1 MLLRRI
7 LLFLSLTLTIACS
20 HSLAHAQALPRRMV
34 AVMPNALTETSGLI
48 FTGPNRLWSHNDGGN
63 PNEIHQIDTNGT
75 VLRTLTL
82 SGVSNNDWEDLTQN
96 DAGEVF
102 VGDFGNNANN
112 RTGLVIYKIP
122 NPDSIAGNSVVPGRI
137 DFSYPDQFDFPP
149 ADSLLN
155 FDMEAFVAYGD
166 SLYLFSKNR
175 TNPFD
180 GYTKMYRLPQDTGTY
195 VAELI
200 DSIYL
205 GPGPMLNYWVSG
217 AALSPG
223 KDHLVLLSY
232 PRCWIFS
239 CFQGADFFGGSN
251 VMRTYAFTQIEAAAW
266 KDSTHLYM
274 TDELLNGV
282 LGGNLYEADMTTL
295 VTPPNADLGADIV
308 FFGDTLL
315 LQAPVVPGAQYLWS
329 NGATTNPAVITQAG
343 TYTLVVTAA
352 NGCTDTDTI
361 VVTFLTQNDTE
372 THDAMMIAA
381 QPNPFDSATQV
392 HLSLVQPGTLSW
404 KLSDLQGRIVASEGE
419 KTVQAGKWTQAV
431 GANLKSGIYFME
443 VTFESE
449 RLTVKLVKQ

>member
-1 MLLRRI
+1 MVLRKVLLA
-7 LLFLSLTLTIACS
+7 LTLALTLTQCRG
-20 HSLAHAQALPRRMV
+20 QALQRRMV
-34 AVMPNALTETSGLI
+34 AVMPNALAETSGLI
-48 FTGPNRLWSHNDGGN
+48 CTGPNRLWSHNDGGN

-75 VLRTLTL
+75 ILRTLTL
-82 SGVSNNDWEDLTQN
+82 QGVTNNDWEDLTQN

-102 VGDFGNNANN
+102 VGDFGNNSNN

-122 NPDSIAGNSVVPGRI
+122 NPDSISGNTVTPGRI

-155 FDMEAFVAYGD
+155 FDMEAFVAYND

-205 GPGPMLNYWVSG
+205 GPGPMLNYWVGG

-239 CFQGADFFGGSN
+239 CFEGADFFGGAK

-266 KDSTHLYM
+266 KDSTHLFM

-295 VTPPNADLGADIV
+295 VVAPNANLGTDIV
-308 FFGDTLL
+308 YYGDTLL
-315 LQAPVVPGAQYLWS
+315 LQAPIVPGATYLWS
-329 NGATTNPAVITQAG
+329 NGANTNPAVITQAG
-343 TYTLVVTAA
+343 TYALTVTAP
-352 NGCTDTDTI
+352 NGCTDLDTI
-361 VVTFLTQNDTE
+361 VVTLLTGNATGLGR
-372 THDAMMIAA
+372 TMRLNVH
-381 QPNPFDSATQV
+381 PNPFGGDTMA
-392 HLSLVQPGTLSW
+392 SLDLPQDGILSW
-404 KLSDLQGRIVASEGE
+404 TLRDASGKVVLSEKNLQMKI
-419 KTVQAGKWTQAV
+419 GKWQQV
-431 GANLKSGIYFME
+431 LGSEYKSGVYFLDVE
-443 VTFESE
+443 FEGQ
-449 RLTVKLVKQ
+449 RMAAKLVKQ